1 MSLTSMNYKLK
12 RLEHPLIE
20 GDCEEDSAIIPS
32 KKTSFLMLISIPCLY
47 LSCYYYTL
55 IGSKLKQNIRT
66 IKH

>member
-20 GDCEEDSAIIPS
+20 DDCEEDSAVIPS
-32 KKTSFLMLISIPCLY
+32 KNPSFLMLISIPCLY
-47 LSCYYYTL
+47 LFYYHYTL